1 MTDQPPVTIDDV
13 RNAAKRID
21 GAIERTPLTHSQTL
35 SEIVGATVHLK
46 FENLQYTGSF
56 KGRGARNRLLDVA
69 PGMGV
74 IAMSAGNHAQGVAY
88 HGSLLGL
95 ETTIVMPENT
105 PFVKVARTRD
115 LGASVELAGADVMES
130 AVQARRIAEERGL
143 EFIHPFDDPVVIA
156 GQGTVGLEMLE
167 QEPELDAII
176 AAVGG
181 GGLASGIAIT
191 AADHDRPVRVIGVQ
205 TERYPS
211 MADALAGRTST
222 ALAGSTVA
230 DGIAVTEPGNITK
243 KLLRDHRV
251 QVLVVSEAAIEKA
264 IALLLEIEKT
274 VVEGAGAAAL
284 AACMQYPDV
293 FAGQR
298 VGLVLCGGN
307 IDPRTLSSVTL
318 RGLANQGRLNRIRV
332 ELDDVPGRLA
342 QVSTAIAAAR
352 ANVVQVDHD
361 GLGSTGARSALLE
374 LRIDTLDFAHAEE
387 VLAALVADGIQATL
401 LPW

>member
-1 MTDQPPVTIDDV
+1 MSDQPAVTIDDV
-13 RNAAKRID
+13 RAAAKRID
-21 GAIERTPLTHSQTL
+21 GALERTPLTRSQTL
-35 SEIVGATVHLK
+35 SEIVGASVFLK
-46 FENLQYTGSF
+46 FENLQFTGSF
-56 KGRGARNRLLDVA
+56 KGRGARNRLLDVK
-69 PGMGV
+69 PGTGV

-105 PFVKVARTRD
+105 PFVKIARTRD
-115 LGASVELAGADVMES
+115 LGANVELAGSDVMGAAAE
-130 AVQARRIAEERGL
+130 ARRIANDRGL
-143 EFIHPFDDPVVIA
+143 EFIHPFDDALVIA
-156 GQGTVGLEMLE
+156 GAGTVGLEMLE
-167 QEPELDAII
+167 QQPDLDTII

-181 GGLASGIAIT
+181 GGLASGLAIA
-191 AADHDRPVRVIGVQ
+191 AADHDRPVRVVGVQ

-211 MADALAGRTST
+211 MADALAGRAST

-230 DGIAVTEPGNITK
+230 DGIAVGEPGTLTQQ
-243 KLLRDHRV
+243 LLETHEV
-251 QVLVVSEAAIEKA
+251 EVLVVSEAAIEEA
-264 IALLLEIEKT
+264 IAMLLEIEKT

-284 AACMQYPDV
+284 AACIEHPET
-293 FAGQR
+293 FAGETI
-298 VGLVLCGGN
+298 GMVLCGGN

-342 QVSTAIAAAR
+342 QVSAIIADAR

-387 VLAALVADGIQATL
+387 VLAALVADGITASL

>member
-1 MTDQPPVTIDDV
+1 
-13 RNAAKRID
+13 
-21 GAIERTPLTHSQTL
+21 
-35 SEIVGATVHLK
+35 
-46 FENLQYTGSF
+46 
-56 KGRGARNRLLDVA
+56 
-69 PGMGV
+69 V
-74 IAMSAGNHAQGVAY
+74 I
-88 HGSLLGL
+88 L
-95 ETTIVMPENT
+95 
-105 PFVKVARTRD
+105 
-115 LGASVELAGADVMES
+115 
-130 AVQARRIAEERGL
+130 
-143 EFIHPFDDPVVIA
+143 
-156 GQGTVGLEMLE
+156 
-167 QEPELDAII
+167 

-181 GGLASGIAIT
+181 GGLASGIAVA
-191 AADHDRPVRVIGVQ
+191 AADHDRPVRVVGVQ

-211 MADALAGRTST
+211 MADALAGRAST

-230 DGIAVTEPGNITK
+230 DGIAVSEAGSITE

-251 QVLVVSEAAIEKA
+251 QVLVVSEAAIEEA
-264 IALLLEIEKT
+264 IAMLLEIEKT

-284 AACMQYPDV
+284 AACLQYPDV

-332 ELDDVPGRLA
+332 ELDDIPGRLA
-342 QVSTAIAAAR
+342 QVASIIASAR

-387 VLAALVADGIQATL
+387 VLVALLDEGIHATL